1 MAERSIIHED
11 PSQMIPSDT
20 PLPSLQEDANK
31 TLTVALNDTNASYR
45 KNALFI
51 IGLQVIIVILLFGLA
66 TAYGIQHHVQL
77 GLISPLSSPDPE
89 EIANFNFVGV
99 TPSNPDP
106 SFIAVMLEAMMW
118 SLAGVLARHLYDLTQ
133 IIIKRN
139 LVDPLE
145 TISRLIGESSMG
157 VAIAMAVVAFLQTVQ
172 IANLTLKGAG
182 IESVGA
188 ISFILGFYHESARG
202 LLKGFQNR
210 LSQASKDDQESGA
223 D

>member
-1 MAERSIIHED
+1 MEERSIIHEV
-11 PSQMIPSDT
+11 PSQTIPSDT
-20 PLPSLQEDANK
+20 PLSSLQEDANK
-31 TLTVALNDTNASYR
+31 TLTAPLNDTKASYR
-45 KNALFI
+45 KNAVFI
-51 IGLQVIIVILLFGLA
+51 IVLQVVIVVVLFGMA
-66 TAYGIQHHVQL
+66 TTYGIQHHAKL
-77 GLISPLSSPDPE
+77 GILSLLSGPDPE

-106 SFIAVMLEAMMW
+106 SFIAVMIEAMMW

-202 LLKGFQNR
+202 LLKGFQKR
-210 LSQASKDDQESGA
+210 LSQANKDDQESA
-223 D
+223 AE

>member
-1 MAERSIIHED
+1 MEEKSIIHEV
-11 PSQMIPSDT
+11 PSQVIPSDAALS
-20 PLPSLQEDANK
+20 PLHEDVNNVLA
-31 TLTVALNDTNASYR
+31 VPLNDTKAYR
-45 KNALFI
+45 KNAVFI
-51 IGLQVIIVILLFGLA
+51 IGLQVLIVVFLFGMV
-66 TAYGIQHHVQL
+66 TAYGTQHRAKL
-77 GLISPLSSPDPE
+77 GLSGLLSGPDPE

-99 TPSNPDP
+99 TPDNPDP
-106 SFIAVMLEAMMW
+106 SFIAVMIEAMMW

-145 TISRLIGESSMG
+145 TISRPIGESAMG
-157 VAIAMAVVAFLQTVQ
+157 VAIAMAVIAFMQTVQ

-202 LLKGFQNR
+202 LLKGFQKR
-210 LSQASKDDQESGA
+210 LSQANKDDQESA
-223 D
+223 AE